1 MADIVVAVAAEV
13 FGREFPIARDPP
25 LLDSAE
31 DFGAAFATVP
41 AVQSQ
46 IEIANKVAE
55 IFEKGRRLGV
65 PAGPYCALVAAQLRD
80 LDQPPL
86 RFVELLVIG
95 LAEIGHAD
103 QSAVGAIAP
112 AMIRTSEDRRIAFV
126 IAAHLHA
133 AVAAGIQEHVDLA
146 GAVAA

>member
-25 LLDSAE
+25 LLDSAQ

-65 PAGPYCALVAAQLRD
+65 PAGPDGALVAAQLRD
-80 LDQPPL
+80 LDQAPL

-95 LAEIGHAD
+95 LAEIRHTDELPIG
-103 QSAVGAIAP
+103 AVAP
-112 AMIRTSEDRRIAFV
+112 AVIGAGENRGVAFV

-133 AVAAGIQEHVDLA
+133 AVPTRVQERVDLA
-146 GAVAA
+146 GAVTA